1 MIVAIVR
8 FPVPGGLTLEA
19 ARDVFTASA
28 PSYRGLPGL
37 HRKYYLRTEDGTGA
51 GGVYLWESREAGEA
65 VYTDEWRERLNER
78 YGAEPQIEYLDC
90 PVIVEPDE
98 VVVP

>member
-8 FPVPGGLTLEA
+8 FPVPGGLTLDA

-28 PSYRGLPGL
+28 PSYRGMPGL

-51 GGVYLWESREAGEA
+51 GGVYLWESRAAAEA
-65 VYTDEWRERLNER
+65 VYTDEWRERLTER
-78 YGAEPQIEYLDC
+78 YGAPPQVEFLDC

-98 VVVP
+98 VIVP